1 MKGACFPRYVF
12 LLVLTFFVFALP
24 SVASARTVPT
34 VPGKIVEYIISG
46 GNGPNGIV
54 LGPDGNFWV
63 VETDGNTID
72 RITPKIKV
80 THFPI
85 PTSQSIPAEITV
97 GPDGNLWFTEEIGNK
112 IGRITPQ
119 GVITEFPVPTNNDW
133 HAHI

>member
-1 MKGACFPRYVF
+1 MKRVHFLRSLPFVLLSCFI
-12 LLVLTFFVFALP
+12 LVLPPTV
-24 SVASARTVPT
+24 SARTIPAT
-34 VPGKIVEYIISG
+34 PGQITEYIISG

-85 PTSQSIPAEITV
+85 PTP
-97 GPDGNLWFTEEIGNK
+97 
-112 IGRITPQ
+112 
-119 GVITEFPVPTNNDW
+119 
-133 HAHI
+133 